1 MELTRDDILQ
11 LELYRLILEMNR
23 EQKLRLLEAAQA
35 LRRQERESL
44 PRRESTQ

>member
-23 EQKLRLLEAAQA
+23 EQKLRLLEAAQE
-35 LRRQERESL
+35 LRRNERGGDADG
-44 PRRESTQ
+44 TG

>member
-1 MELTRDDILQ
+1 MKLTRDDILQ

-23 EQKLRLLEAAQA
+23 EQKLRLLEAAQE
-35 LRRQERESL
+35 LRRQGRESL

>member
-35 LRRQERESL
+35 LRMNERGGDADG
-44 PRRESTQ
+44 TG

>member
-35 LRRQERESL
+35 LRRNER
-44 PRRESTQ
+44 RGDADGTG

>member
-23 EQKLRLLEAAQA
+23 EQKLRLLEAARE
-35 LRRQERESL
+35 LRRNER
-44 PRRESTQ
+44 RGDADGTG

>member
-23 EQKLRLLEAAQA
+23 EQKLRLLEAA
-35 LRRQERESL
+35 REL
-44 PRRESTQ
+44 CRNEKGGDADGTG

>member
-23 EQKLRLLEAAQA
+23 EQKLRLLEAAQE